1 MDLVSDFI
9 FDDMCEDIFPYL
21 DSWKDDNQIDMNNAP
36 KYIMEDYNF
45 SKEDASRVYWAWR
58 EERGIRMTEQE
69 LDVLVERVDAHQ
81 EMLEKINNILEG
93 ALTTF
98 ENLRDMIDNIYAR
111 IKTIDDAATV
121 DK

>member
-21 DSWKDDNQIDMNNAP
+21 DNWKDDNQIDMRNAP
-36 KYIMEDYNF
+36 KYIMEDHNL
-45 SKEDASRVYWAWR
+45 SKEDASRVFWAWT
-58 EERGIRMTEQE
+58 EERGVKMTEQE
-69 LDVLVERVDAHQ
+69 LDVLVERVNAHQ
-81 EMLEKINNILEG
+81 EMLGKINNILEG

-98 ENLRDMIDNIYAR
+98 ENLRDMIDNIYAK
-111 IKTIDDAATV
+111 IKAIDDAATV